1 MEGWDAVAARMA
13 ARRKRLGLSYQS
25 LAEKTGLTK
34 STLQRYE
41 KGNIK
46 NAPHRQAGR
55 LVQRLGD
62 VRGRAAGA
70 E

>member
-1 MEGWDAVAARMA
+1 MDFWNKITARTTDG
-13 ARRKRLGLSYQS
+13 RKRLGLSYQS

-46 NAPHRQAGR
+46 NAPPSPGWKTC
-55 LVQRLGD
+55 
-62 VRGRAAGA
+62 A
-70 E
+70 EAWRCPWKSCWG